1 MPLIHRIFF
10 ASPPTQKMLRARG
23 NFAQGDL
30 PPSLPILLCRLFS
43 RKLLPLIAITGL
55 ALSSYNASYGG
66 QNSEQNLADTP
77 LTIGVIGTGYVGLVT
92 GACLAEF
99 DNNVICA
106 DIDARKIAALN
117 NGEIP
122 IYEPGLDALVLK
134 NVQNQKLVFT
144 TDLSTTLQQADV
156 IFIAVG
162 TPMGADGAAD
172 LAAVRAVAHS
182 IAKHLNGFKVIV
194 TKSTVP
200 IGTGAMITNIIRN
213 YGIESDQFAI
223 VSNPEFLREGSAV
236 EDFLHPD
243 RVVIGSASAR
253 GHEVMRHVYA
263 RLIEQQVPY
272 VTTNV
277 ITAESI
283 KYASNA
289 FLATKISFINEV
301 ANLCDATGADVG
313 VLAHAIGLDKR
324 IGRQFLNPG
333 PGFGGSCFP
342 KDTEALLYTAHQY
355 NIDIRTVQA
364 ALDAN
369 EIQKSVPVKKLFEL
383 MQNSEPGLENLR
395 DKTIAILGLAF
406 KANTDDVRYSPAIT
420 TIAMLQESGAKIQ
433 AYDPQAMHTMKH
445 ELPDITYCASIEQ
458 AVTGADAVIIM
469 TEWDEFRTMDIGRIA
484 QLVKHRILV
493 DARNILDPELLRAH
507 GFACDAIGRSCL
519 YKN

>member
-10 ASPPTQKMLRARG
+10 SSPPTQKMLRTRTH
-23 NFAQGDL
+23 FAQGDL
-30 PPSLPILLCRLFS
+30 PPSLPLLLCRLFS
-43 RKLLPLIAITGL
+43 RKLMPLVAVTGL
-55 ALSSYNASYGG
+55 ALFSYNVSYAQ
-66 QNSEQNLADTP
+66 QNLEQNIDHKP
-77 LTIGVIGTGYVGLVT
+77 LTVGVIGTGYVGLVT

-99 DNNVICA
+99 GNNVICA
-106 DIDARKIAALN
+106 DIDARKIDALN

-122 IYEPGLDALVLK
+122 IYEPDLDTLVFK
-134 NVQNQKLVFT
+134 NVQSGQLVFT
-144 TDLSTTLQQADV
+144 TDLAATLALADV

-172 LAAVRAVAHS
+172 LAAVRAVAHT
-182 IAKHLNGFKVIV
+182 IAKNLNGFKVVV

-200 IGTGAMITNIIRN
+200 IGTGAMITDIIRS
-213 YGIESDQFAI
+213 YGIEPDQFAI

-253 GHEVMRHVYA
+253 GHEIMQRVYA
-263 RLIEQQVPY
+263 RLIAQQVPY

-277 ITAESI
+277 VTAESI

-342 KDTEALLYTAHQY
+342 KDTEALLFTAHQY
-355 NIDIRTVQA
+355 KIDIRTVQA

-369 EIQKSVPVKKLFEL
+369 EIQKSVPVKKLCAL
-383 MQNSEPGLENLR
+383 MQNSEAGLANLG
-395 DKTIAILGLAF
+395 DKTVAILGLAF

-420 TIAMLQESGAKIQ
+420 TITTLQEHGVKIQ

-469 TEWDEFRTMDIGRIA
+469 TEWDEFKNMDIARIA
-484 QLVKHRILV
+484 GLVKHRILV
-493 DARNILDPELLRAH
+493 DARNILDPEVLRAH
-507 GFACDAIGRSCL
+507 GFTCDAIGRSCL

>member
-1 MPLIHRIFF
+1 MPFIHRFFF
-10 ASPPTQKMLRARG
+10 AAPPTETGLSSK
-23 NFAQGDL
+23 
-30 PPSLPILLCRLFS
+30 
-43 RKLLPLIAITGL
+43 KLIPFLTVTIAL
-55 ALSSYNASYGG
+55 ALSAPINCC
-66 QNSEQNLADTP
+66 SEQSSNNQP

-99 DNNVICA
+99 NNKVICV
-106 DIDARKIAALN
+106 DIDAQKIAALN

-122 IYEPGLDALVLK
+122 IYEPGLDGIVYT
-134 NVQNQKLVFT
+134 NVEAGRLAFT
-144 TDLSTTLQQADV
+144 TDLPATLAQADV

-172 LAAVRAVAHS
+172 LAAVKAVAHT
-182 IAKHLNGFKVIV
+182 IAQNLTSFKVIV

-200 IGTGAMITNIIRN
+200 IGTGAMITDIILS
-213 YGIESDQFAI
+213 YGINQDQFAI

-236 EDFLHPD
+236 EDFLSPD
-243 RVVIGSASAR
+243 RVVVGSASAR
-253 GHEVMRHVYA
+253 GHEIMRRVYA
-263 RLIEQQVPY
+263 RLIAQQVPY

-277 ITAESI
+277 VTAESI

-313 VLAHAIGLDKR
+313 VLAYAIGLDNR
-324 IGRQFLNPG
+324 IGRPFLNPG

-342 KDTEALLYTAHQY
+342 KDTEALLFTAHQY
-355 NIDIRTVQA
+355 GLDIRTVEA

-369 EIQKSVPVKKLFEL
+369 EIQKGVPVQKLRQL
-383 MQNSEPGLENLR
+383 MKSSDADSENLAG
-395 DKTIAILGLAF
+395 KTIAILGLAF

-420 TIAMLQESGAKIQ
+420 TITQLQEYGAIIQ
-433 AYDPQAMHTMKH
+433 AYDPQAMGTMQR
-445 ELPDITYCASIEQ
+445 ELPDITYCSSIEE

-469 TEWDEFRTMDIGRIA
+469 TEWDEFKTMDIARVA

-493 DARNILDPELLRAH
+493 DARNILDPEALRTQ
-507 GFACDAIGRSCL
+507 GFVCDAIGRSCL
-519 YKN
+519 YRG